1 MNLPLNIDW
10 QQILLHMF
18 NLIIL
23 GFGLYFILYKPVKAF
38 MDKRE
43 AYYKELDDSANKK
56 NEDADKLLKEYQ
68 DKLAKA
74 DEEIKDKKNIAM
86 KELDDKVNSELNKAK
101 EDAKRIVEDAKAQG
115 QKKHDEL
122 VESANK
128 DICDLAIKATSKLVD
143 KTLDDSY
150 DEFLLA
156 VKKEK

>member
-1 MNLPLNIDW
+1 
-10 QQILLHMF
+10 MF

-43 AYYKELDDSANKK
+43 VYYKDLDDSANKK

-86 KELDDKVNSELNKAK
+86 RELDDKVNSELNKAK

-150 DEFLLA
+150 DEFFEA
-156 VKKEK
+156 VKKVK

>member
-1 MNLPLNIDW
+1 ML
-10 QQILLHMF
+10 

-23 GFGLYFILYKPVKAF
+23 GFGLYYILYKPIKAF

-43 AYYKELDDSANKK
+43 AYYKDLDDSANKK

-74 DEEIKDKKNIAM
+74 DEEIRDKKNIAM

>member
-23 GFGLYFILYKPVKAF
+23 GFGLYYILYKPVKAF

-43 AYYKELDDSANKK
+43 AYYKDLDDSANKK

-150 DEFLLA
+150 DEFLKS
-156 VKKEK
+156 VKKD

>member
-43 AYYKELDDSANKK
+43 AYYKDLDDSANKK

>member
-1 MNLPLNIDW
+1 
-10 QQILLHMF
+10 MF

-23 GFGLYFILYKPVKAF
+23 GFGLYYILYKPVKAF

-74 DEEIKDKKNIAM
+74 DEEIRDKKNIAM

>member
-23 GFGLYFILYKPVKAF
+23 GFGLYLLLYKPVKAF

-43 AYYKELDDSANKK
+43 AYYKDLDDSANKK
-56 NEDADKLLKEYQ
+56 NEDANKLLKEYQ
-68 DKLAKA
+68 DKLVKA

>member
-1 MNLPLNIDW
+1 
-10 QQILLHMF
+10 MF

-23 GFGLYFILYKPVKAF
+23 GFGLYYILYKPVKAF

-43 AYYKELDDSANKK
+43 AYYKDLDDSANKK

-74 DEEIKDKKNIAM
+74 DEEIRDKKNIAM

>member
-23 GFGLYFILYKPVKAF
+23 GFGLYLLLYKPVNAF

-43 AYYKELDDSANKK
+43 AYYKDLDDSANKK

-150 DEFLLA
+150 DEFLKS
-156 VKKEK
+156 VKKD

>member
-1 MNLPLNIDW
+1 
-10 QQILLHMF
+10 
-18 NLIIL
+18 
-23 GFGLYFILYKPVKAF
+23 
-38 MDKRE
+38 
-43 AYYKELDDSANKK
+43 
-56 NEDADKLLKEYQ
+56 
-68 DKLAKA
+68 
-74 DEEIKDKKNIAM
+74 M

-128 DICDLAIKATSKLVD
+128 EICDLAIKATSKLVD

>member
-23 GFGLYFILYKPVKAF
+23 GFGLYLLLYKPVKAF

-43 AYYKELDDSANKK
+43 AYYKDLDDSANKK

-74 DEEIKDKKNIAM
+74 DEEIKDKKNIVM
-86 KELDDKVNSELNKAK
+86 KELDEKVNSELNKAK

>member
-1 MNLPLNIDW
+1 
-10 QQILLHMF
+10 MF

-23 GFGLYFILYKPVKAF
+23 GFGLYYILYKPVKAF

-150 DEFLLA
+150 DEFFEA

>member
-23 GFGLYFILYKPVKAF
+23 GFGLYYILYKPVKAF

-43 AYYKELDDSANKK
+43 AYYKDLDDSANKK

-74 DEEIKDKKNIAM
+74 DEEIKDKKNIVM

-150 DEFLLA
+150 DEFLKS
-156 VKKEK
+156 VKKD

>member
-74 DEEIKDKKNIAM
+74 DEEIRDKKNIAM

>member
-23 GFGLYFILYKPVKAF
+23 GFGLYYILYKPVKAF

>member
-1 MNLPLNIDW
+1 
-10 QQILLHMF
+10 MF

-23 GFGLYFILYKPVKAF
+23 GFGLYLLLYKPVKAF

-43 AYYKELDDSANKK
+43 AYYKDLDDSANKK

-74 DEEIKDKKNIAM
+74 DEEINEKKNIAM

-128 DICDLAIKATSKLVD
+128 DICDLAIKATGKLVD

>member
-1 MNLPLNIDW
+1 
-10 QQILLHMF
+10 MF

>member
-1 MNLPLNIDW
+1 
-10 QQILLHMF
+10 MF

-23 GFGLYFILYKPVKAF
+23 GFGLYYILYKPVKVF
-38 MDKRE
+38 VDKRE

>member
-1 MNLPLNIDW
+1 
-10 QQILLHMF
+10 MF

-74 DEEIKDKKNIAM
+74 DEEIRDKKNIAM

>member
-23 GFGLYFILYKPVKAF
+23 GFGLYLLLYKPVKAF

-43 AYYKELDDSANKK
+43 AYYKDLDDSANKK
-56 NEDADKLLKEYQ
+56 NEDAEKLLKEYQ

-74 DEEIKDKKNIAM
+74 DEEIKDKKNIVM
-86 KELDDKVNSELNKAK
+86 KELDEKVNSELNKAK

-150 DEFLLA
+150 DEFLKS
-156 VKKEK
+156 VKKD

>member
-1 MNLPLNIDW
+1 
-10 QQILLHMF
+10 MF

-23 GFGLYFILYKPVKAF
+23 GFGLYLLLYKPVKAF

-43 AYYKELDDSANKK
+43 AYYKDLDDSANKK

-86 KELDDKVNSELNKAK
+86 KELDDKVNSELNKAE

>member
-1 MNLPLNIDW
+1 
-10 QQILLHMF
+10 MF

-23 GFGLYFILYKPVKAF
+23 GFGLYYILYKPVKAF

-128 DICDLAIKATSKLVD
+128 DICDLAIKATSKLID

>member
-1 MNLPLNIDW
+1 
-10 QQILLHMF
+10 MF

-23 GFGLYFILYKPVKAF
+23 GFGLYYILYKPVKAF

-43 AYYKELDDSANKK
+43 AYYKDLDDSANKK

-86 KELDDKVNSELNKAK
+86 KELDEKVNSELNKAK

-128 DICDLAIKATSKLVD
+128 DICDLAIKATSKLVH

-150 DEFLLA
+150 DEFLKS
-156 VKKEK
+156 VKKD

>member
-23 GFGLYFILYKPVKAF
+23 GFGLYYILYKPIKAF

-43 AYYKELDDSANKK
+43 AYYKDLDDSANKK

-156 VKKEK
+156 IKKEK

>member
-23 GFGLYFILYKPVKAF
+23 GFGLYYILYKPVKAF

-43 AYYKELDDSANKK
+43 AYYKDLDDSANKK

>member
-1 MNLPLNIDW
+1 
-10 QQILLHMF
+10 MF

-23 GFGLYFILYKPVKAF
+23 GFGLYYILYKPVKAF

-43 AYYKELDDSANKK
+43 AYYKGLDDSANKK

>member
-1 MNLPLNIDW
+1 
-10 QQILLHMF
+10 MF
-18 NLIIL
+18 NLFIL
-23 GFGLYFILYKPVKAF
+23 GFGLYYILYKPVKAF

-43 AYYKELDDSANKK
+43 AYYKDLDDSANKK

-74 DEEIKDKKNIAM
+74 DEEIKDKKNVAM
-86 KELDDKVNSELNKAK
+86 KELDDKVNSELNKVK

>member
-23 GFGLYFILYKPVKAF
+23 GFGLYYILYKPVKAF
-38 MDKRE
+38 VDKRE
-43 AYYKELDDSANKK
+43 AYYKDLDDSANKK

-150 DEFLLA
+150 DEFLKS
-156 VKKEK
+156 VKKD

>member
-1 MNLPLNIDW
+1 
-10 QQILLHMF
+10 MF

-23 GFGLYFILYKPVKAF
+23 GFGLYLLLYKPVKAF

-43 AYYKELDDSANKK
+43 AYYKDLDDSANKK
-56 NEDADKLLKEYQ
+56 NEDANKLLKEYQ
-68 DKLAKA
+68 DKLVKA

-150 DEFLLA
+150 DEFLKS
-156 VKKEK
+156 VKKD

>member
-1 MNLPLNIDW
+1 
-10 QQILLHMF
+10 MF

-23 GFGLYFILYKPVKAF
+23 GFGLYLLLYKPVKAF

-43 AYYKELDDSANKK
+43 AYYKELDDSAYKK

>member
-1 MNLPLNIDW
+1 
-10 QQILLHMF
+10 MF

-23 GFGLYFILYKPVKAF
+23 GFGLYYILYKPVKAF

-43 AYYKELDDSANKK
+43 AYYKDLDDSANKK

-74 DEEIKDKKNIAM
+74 DEEIKDKKNVAM

-101 EDAKRIVEDAKAQG
+101 EDAKRIV
-115 QKKHDEL
+115 HDEL

>member
-23 GFGLYFILYKPVKAF
+23 GFGLYLLLYKPVKAF

-43 AYYKELDDSANKK
+43 AYYKDLDDSANKK
-56 NEDADKLLKEYQ
+56 NEDAEKLLKEYQ

-74 DEEIKDKKNIAM
+74 DEEIKDKKNIVM
-86 KELDDKVNSELNKAK
+86 KELDEKVNSELNKAK

-128 DICDLAIKATSKLVD
+128 DICDLAIKATSKLID

-150 DEFLLA
+150 DEFLKS
-156 VKKEK
+156 VKKD

>member
-23 GFGLYFILYKPVKAF
+23 GFGLYYILYKPVKAF

-43 AYYKELDDSANKK
+43 AYYKDLDDSANKK

-74 DEEIKDKKNIAM
+74 DEEIKDKKNVAM

-101 EDAKRIVEDAKAQG
+101 EDAKRIVVDAKAQG

>member
-23 GFGLYFILYKPVKAF
+23 GFGLYLLLYKPVKAF

-43 AYYKELDDSANKK
+43 AYYKDLDDSANKK

-101 EDAKRIVEDAKAQG
+101 EDAKRIVEDARAQG

-150 DEFLLA
+150 DEFFLA

>member
-23 GFGLYFILYKPVKAF
+23 GFGLYYILYKPVKAF
-38 MDKRE
+38 VDKRE
-43 AYYKELDDSANKK
+43 AYYKDLDDSANKK

-74 DEEIKDKKNIAM
+74 DEEIKDKKNIVM

-150 DEFLLA
+150 DEFLKS
-156 VKKEK
+156 VKKD

>member
-23 GFGLYFILYKPVKAF
+23 GFGLYYILYKPVKAF
-38 MDKRE
+38 VDKRE
-43 AYYKELDDSANKK
+43 AYYKDLDDSANKK

>member
-1 MNLPLNIDW
+1 
-10 QQILLHMF
+10 MF

-23 GFGLYFILYKPVKAF
+23 GFGLYYILYKPVKAF

>member
-1 MNLPLNIDW
+1 
-10 QQILLHMF
+10 MF

-23 GFGLYFILYKPVKAF
+23 GFGLYLLLYKPVKAF

-43 AYYKELDDSANKK
+43 AYYKDLDDSANKK

-68 DKLAKA
+68 DTLAKA
-74 DEEIKDKKNIAM
+74 DEEIKEKKNIAM

-101 EDAKRIVEDAKAQG
+101 EYAKRIVEDAKAQG

>member
-1 MNLPLNIDW
+1 
-10 QQILLHMF
+10 MF

-23 GFGLYFILYKPVKAF
+23 GFGLYLLLYKPVKAF

-43 AYYKELDDSANKK
+43 AYYKDLDDSANKK
-56 NEDADKLLKEYQ
+56 NEDAEKLLKEYQ

-74 DEEIKDKKNIAM
+74 DEEIKDKKNIVM
-86 KELDDKVNSELNKAK
+86 KELDEKVNSELNKAK

-150 DEFLLA
+150 DEFLKS
-156 VKKEK
+156 VKKD

>member
-10 QQILLHMF
+10 QQILIHMF

-23 GFGLYFILYKPVKAF
+23 GFGLYLLLYKPVKAF

-43 AYYKELDDSANKK
+43 AYYKDLDDSANKK

-74 DEEIKDKKNIAM
+74 DEEIKEKKNIAM

-128 DICDLAIKATSKLVD
+128 DICDLAIKATGKLVD

>member
-1 MNLPLNIDW
+1 
-10 QQILLHMF
+10 MF

-23 GFGLYFILYKPVKAF
+23 GFGLYLLLYKPVKAF

-43 AYYKELDDSANKK
+43 AYYKDLDDSANKK

-150 DEFLLA
+150 DEFFEA
-156 VKKEK
+156 VKKD